1 MKKWLLATRP
11 WSFTASVIPL
21 TLGAALAWASDAAH
35 AGLFLLTL
43 LGGVAVQTGTN
54 MLNTYGDYRSG
65 VDTEASAHGE
75 SPILLGLISPEAMRR
90 GGLIAWCVAFAVG
103 IVLGFA
109 CGWPILA
116 FGLVGIA
123 GGYGYTSGFWPY
135 KYHACG
141 PIMVFLLMG
150 PLMAL
155 PAYYIQGGSL
165 DWRPFLAS
173 LPIACLVTSIMHAN
187 DIRDIAHDREA
198 GITTLAMLLGRRK
211 ALYLYAALCVG
222 AYGVLL
228 LLAAFGVLPLSGL
241 LPFVLAPGLWRT
253 LRTLGTRPLPE
264 SELVSLDGVSAR
276 HHFLFG
282 LLLIAG
288 ILLPR
293 GLELAQGL
301 IRGIFA

>member
-1 MKKWLLATRP
+1 MAT
-11 WSFTASVIPL
+11 T
-21 TLGAALAWASDAAH
+21 GAAWIPKLPPTANRPSSWPYQPRSHAAGRPHRLVRGLCRGHRARVRLRLA
-35 AGLFLLTL
+35 
-43 LGGVAVQTGTN
+43 
-54 MLNTYGDYRSG
+54 
-65 VDTEASAHGE
+65 
-75 SPILLGLISPEAMRR
+75 
-90 GGLIAWCVAFAVG
+90 
-103 IVLGFA
+103 
-109 CGWPILA
+109 ILA

-165 DWRPFLAS
+165 DWRPFSPPCLLRAS
-173 LPIACLVTSIMHAN
+173 SPASCTAN
-187 DIRDIAHDREA
+187 DIRDIAHDLRG

-253 LRTLGTRPLPE
+253 GCGRSGPGLCPNPNSYRWTAYPRGTISCSGCCSLPE
-264 SELVSLDGVSAR
+264 YCC
-276 HHFLFG
+276 
-282 LLLIAG
+282 
-288 ILLPR
+288 R
-293 GLELAQGL
+293 GALNWRRA
-301 IRGIFA
+301 

>member
-1 MKKWLLATRP
+1 MVVLHLVKT
-11 WSFTASVIPL
+11 SV
-21 TLGAALAWASDAAH
+21 GAMWALR
-35 AGLFLLTL
+35 LMREL
-43 LGGVAVQTGTN
+43 VAQ
-54 MLNTYGDYRSG
+54 
-65 VDTEASAHGE
+65 
-75 SPILLGLISPEAMRR
+75 
-90 GGLIAWCVAFAVG
+90 G
-103 IVLGFA
+103 IEVH
-109 CGWPILA
+109 
-116 FGLVGIA
+116 V
-123 GGYGYTSGFWPY
+123 
-135 KYHACG
+135 
-141 PIMVFLLMG
+141 
-150 PLMAL
+150 AL
-155 PAYYIQGGSL
+155 PCGGPCEAL
-165 DWRPFLAS
+165 Y
-173 LPIACLVTSIMHAN
+173 
-187 DIRDIAHDREA
+187 REA

-301 IRGIFA
+301 ILSLIHI

>member
-1 MKKWLLATRP
+1 
-11 WSFTASVIPL
+11 
-21 TLGAALAWASDAAH
+21 
-35 AGLFLLTL
+35 
-43 LGGVAVQTGTN
+43 
-54 MLNTYGDYRSG
+54 
-65 VDTEASAHGE
+65 
-75 SPILLGLISPEAMRR
+75 
-90 GGLIAWCVAFAVG
+90 
-103 IVLGFA
+103 
-109 CGWPILA
+109 
-116 FGLVGIA
+116 
-123 GGYGYTSGFWPY
+123 
-135 KYHACG
+135 
-141 PIMVFLLMG
+141 
-150 PLMAL
+150 
-155 PAYYIQGGSL
+155 
-165 DWRPFLAS
+165 
-173 LPIACLVTSIMHAN
+173 MHAN

-241 LPFVLAPGLWRT
+241 L
-253 LRTLGTRPLPE
+253 RTLGTRPLPE

>member
-1 MKKWLLATRP
+1 
-11 WSFTASVIPL
+11 
-21 TLGAALAWASDAAH
+21 
-35 AGLFLLTL
+35 
-43 LGGVAVQTGTN
+43 
-54 MLNTYGDYRSG
+54 
-65 VDTEASAHGE
+65 
-75 SPILLGLISPEAMRR
+75 
-90 GGLIAWCVAFAVG
+90 
-103 IVLGFA
+103 
-109 CGWPILA
+109 
-116 FGLVGIA
+116 
-123 GGYGYTSGFWPY
+123 
-135 KYHACG
+135 
-141 PIMVFLLMG
+141 
-150 PLMAL
+150 
-155 PAYYIQGGSL
+155 
-165 DWRPFLAS
+165 
-173 LPIACLVTSIMHAN
+173 MHAN

-228 LLAAFGVLPLSGL
+228 LSGL

>member
-75 SPILLGLISPEAMRR
+75 SLILLGLISPEAVRR
-90 GGLIAWCVAFAVG
+90 GGLIALCVAFAVG

-123 GGYGYTSGFWPY
+123 GGYGYTSGFWPHSAFCRCPDCCAGIVAY
-135 KYHACG
+135 A
-141 PIMVFLLMG
+141 
-150 PLMAL
+150 ADARD
-155 PAYYIQGGSL
+155 PASARI
-165 DWRPFLAS
+165 RTR
-173 LPIACLVTSIMHAN
+173 IAGRRI
-187 DIRDIAHDREA
+187 REA
-198 GITTLAMLLGRRK
+198 PFPVR
-211 ALYLYAALCVG
+211 AAAHCRNT
-222 AYGVLL
+222 
-228 LLAAFGVLPLSGL
+228 AA
-241 LPFVLAPGLWRT
+241 A
-253 LRTLGTRPLPE
+253 RP
-264 SELVSLDGVSAR
+264 
-276 HHFLFG
+276 
-282 LLLIAG
+282 
-288 ILLPR
+288 
-293 GLELAQGL
+293 
-301 IRGIFA
+301 

>member
-1 MKKWLLATRP
+1 MRIV
-11 WSFTASVIPL
+11 STA
-21 TLGAALAWASDAAH
+21 
-35 AGLFLLTL
+35 FLLFFLITSPVRAAIN
-43 LGGVAVQTGTN
+43 GVAAVVN
-54 MLNTYGDYRSG
+54 
-65 VDTEASAHGE
+65 GE
-75 SPILLGLISPEAMRR
+75 MITAFDLQAETAPEAMRR
-90 GGLIAWCVAFAVG
+90 GGLIALCAALAVG
-103 IVLGFA
+103 IVLGFS

>member
-1 MKKWLLATRP
+1 MRIA
-11 WSFTASVIPL
+11 STA
-21 TLGAALAWASDAAH
+21 
-35 AGLFLLTL
+35 FLLFFLITSPVRAAIN
-43 LGGVAVQTGTN
+43 GVAAVVN
-54 MLNTYGDYRSG
+54 
-65 VDTEASAHGE
+65 GE
-75 SPILLGLISPEAMRR
+75 MITAFDLQAETAPEAMRR
-90 GGLIAWCVAFAVG
+90 GGLIALCVAFAVG

>member
-54 MLNTYGDYRSG
+54 MLNIYGDYRSG

-90 GGLIAWCVAFAVG
+90 GGLIALCVAFAVG

-222 AYGVLL
+222 AYGVL
-228 LLAAFGVLPLSGL
+228 AASRRIRRFAAVRIVAFRARAGIVAYAADARDP
-241 LPFVLAPGLWRT
+241 A
-253 LRTLGTRPLPE
+253 
-264 SELVSLDGVSAR
+264 SAR
-276 HHFLFG
+276 IRTR
-282 LLLIAG
+282 IAG
-288 ILLPR
+288 R
-293 GLELAQGL
+293 R
-301 IRGIFA
+301 IREAPFPVRAAAHCRNTAAAGP

>member
-1 MKKWLLATRP
+1 
-11 WSFTASVIPL
+11 
-21 TLGAALAWASDAAH
+21 
-35 AGLFLLTL
+35 
-43 LGGVAVQTGTN
+43 
-54 MLNTYGDYRSG
+54 
-65 VDTEASAHGE
+65 
-75 SPILLGLISPEAMRR
+75 
-90 GGLIAWCVAFAVG
+90 
-103 IVLGFA
+103 
-109 CGWPILA
+109 
-116 FGLVGIA
+116 
-123 GGYGYTSGFWPY
+123 
-135 KYHACG
+135 
-141 PIMVFLLMG
+141 MVFLLMG

-253 LRTLGTRPLPE
+253 LRTLGDPA
-264 SELVSLDGVSAR
+264 SAR
-276 HHFLFG
+276 IRTR
-282 LLLIAG
+282 IAG
-288 ILLPR
+288 R
-293 GLELAQGL
+293 R
-301 IRGIFA
+301 IREAPFPVRAAAHCRNTAAARP

>member
-90 GGLIAWCVAFAVG
+90 GGLIALCVAFAVG

-187 DIRDIAHDREA
+187 DIRDHDSRHVAGPQESPVPVRGPVRRRVRRPAASRRIRRLAAVRIVAFRARAGIVAYAADARDPASARIRTRIAGRRIREA
-198 GITTLAMLLGRRK
+198 PFPVR
-211 ALYLYAALCVG
+211 AAAHCRNT
-222 AYGVLL
+222 
-228 LLAAFGVLPLSGL
+228 AA
-241 LPFVLAPGLWRT
+241 A
-253 LRTLGTRPLPE
+253 RP
-264 SELVSLDGVSAR
+264 
-276 HHFLFG
+276 
-282 LLLIAG
+282 
-288 ILLPR
+288 
-293 GLELAQGL
+293 
-301 IRGIFA
+301 

>member
-1 MKKWLLATRP
+1 MSSDTSGKPTITGLVLTYNGERLLGKCLESLAFCDAVIVVDSFSSDATESIAREHGATFVQHP
-11 WSFTASVIPL
+11 WSGALPQFEYALGLVKTDWVVSLDQDEICSEPL
-21 TLGAALAWASDAAH
+21 RDAILAALP
-35 AGLFLLTL
+35 
-43 LGGVAVQTGTN
+43 V
-54 MLNTYGDYRSG
+54 
-65 VDTEASAHGE
+65 
-75 SPILLGLISPEAMRR
+75 
-90 GGLIAWCVAFAVG
+90 
-103 IVLGFA
+103 
-109 CGWPILA
+109 
-116 FGLVGIA
+116 
-123 GGYGYTSGFWPY
+123 
-135 KYHACG
+135 
-141 PIMVFLLMG
+141 
-150 PLMAL
+150 
-155 PAYYIQGGSL
+155 
-165 DWRPFLAS
+165 
-173 LPIACLVTSIMHAN
+173 ACLVASIMHAN

>member
-1 MKKWLLATRP
+1 MNRP
-11 WSFTASVIPL
+11 
-21 TLGAALAWASDAAH
+21 
-35 AGLFLLTL
+35 
-43 LGGVAVQTGTN
+43 
-54 MLNTYGDYRSG
+54 
-65 VDTEASAHGE
+65 
-75 SPILLGLISPEAMRR
+75 
-90 GGLIAWCVAFAVG
+90 
-103 IVLGFA
+103 
-109 CGWPILA
+109 
-116 FGLVGIA
+116 
-123 GGYGYTSGFWPY
+123 
-135 KYHACG
+135 
-141 PIMVFLLMG
+141 

>member
-1 MKKWLLATRP
+1 
-11 WSFTASVIPL
+11 
-21 TLGAALAWASDAAH
+21 
-35 AGLFLLTL
+35 
-43 LGGVAVQTGTN
+43 
-54 MLNTYGDYRSG
+54 
-65 VDTEASAHGE
+65 
-75 SPILLGLISPEAMRR
+75 
-90 GGLIAWCVAFAVG
+90 
-103 IVLGFA
+103 
-109 CGWPILA
+109 
-116 FGLVGIA
+116 
-123 GGYGYTSGFWPY
+123 
-135 KYHACG
+135 
-141 PIMVFLLMG
+141 
-150 PLMAL
+150 MAL

-222 AYGVLL
+222 AYGFLL
-228 LLAAFGVLPLSGL
+228 PLVAFGVVPPSGL

-253 LRTLGTRPLPE
+253 LRTLGTRPFPE
-264 SELVSLDGVSAR
+264 AELVSLDGVSAR

-301 IRGIFA
+301 IRELSA

>member
-1 MKKWLLATRP
+1 MAFGDAA

-54 MLNTYGDYRSG
+54 MLNIYGDYRSG
-65 VDTEASAHGE
+65 VDTEASATGNRPSSSALSAKPCGGAAS
-75 SPILLGLISPEAMRR
+75 SPC
-90 GGLIAWCVAFAVG
+90 AWPLPWHRARVR
-103 IVLGFA
+103 LR
-109 CGWPILA
+109 LA
-116 FGLVGIA
+116 DPRLRLVGIA

-155 PAYYIQGGSL
+155 PAT
-165 DWRPFLAS
+165 
-173 LPIACLVTSIMHAN
+173 TS
-187 DIRDIAHDREA
+187 REA
-198 GITTLAMLLGRRK
+198 PLTGGPFSPPCLLRASSPASCTPTTSATSRTTARPGSRLSPCCW
-211 ALYLYAALCVG
+211 AAGKPVPVRGLCVG

>member
-54 MLNTYGDYRSG
+54 MLNIYGDYRSG

-90 GGLIAWCVAFAVG
+90 GGLIALCVAFAVASCS
-103 IVLGFA
+103 VRLR
-109 CGWPILA
+109 LA
-116 FGLVGIA
+116 DTRLRPRGDC

>member
-1 MKKWLLATRP
+1 MEA
-11 WSFTASVIPL
+11 SFYPY
-21 TLGAALAWASDAAH
+21 LGALCWIGVLLMLGTLIRAKVP
-35 AGLFLLTL
+35 LFQKLLFP
-43 LGGVAVQTGTN
+43 
-54 MLNTYGDYRSG
+54 S
-65 VDTEASAHGE
+65 S
-75 SPILLGLISPEAMRR
+75 LI
-90 GGLIAWCVAFAVG
+90 GGLIGF
-103 IVLGFA
+103 VLINLDLIGMPTST
-109 CGWPILA
+109 GWKDITPNIFSMIIFHLFA

-141 PIMVFLLMG
+141 PVMVFLLMG

-211 ALYLYAALCVG
+211 ALCLYAALCVG
-222 AYGVLL
+222 AYGFLL
-228 LLAAFGVLPLSGL
+228 PLAAFGVVPPSGL

-253 LRTLGTRPLPE
+253 LRTLGTRPFPE
-264 SELVSLDGVSAR
+264 AELVSLDGVSAR

-301 IRGIFA
+301 IKGLSA

>member
-1 MKKWLLATRP
+1 
-11 WSFTASVIPL
+11 
-21 TLGAALAWASDAAH
+21 
-35 AGLFLLTL
+35 
-43 LGGVAVQTGTN
+43 

-75 SPILLGLISPEAMRR
+75 SPILLGISAPKPC
-90 GGLIAWCVAFAVG
+90 GGAASSPCAWPLPWASCSGSPAAG
-103 IVLGFA
+103 RS
-109 CGWPILA
+109 A

-150 PLMAL
+150 PLMVL

>member
-54 MLNTYGDYRSG
+54 MLNIYGDYRSG

-90 GGLIAWCVAFAVG
+90 GGLIALCVAFAVG

-198 GITTLAMLLGRRK
+198 GITASCCFSPHSASCHCPDCCLSCSRRDCGVRCGRSGPGLCPNPNSYRWT
-211 ALYLYAALCVG
+211 AYPRGTISCSGCCSLPEYCCRAALN
-222 AYGVLL
+222 
-228 LLAAFGVLPLSGL
+228 
-241 LPFVLAPGLWRT
+241 WR
-253 LRTLGTRPLPE
+253 R
-264 SELVSLDGVSAR
+264 A
-276 HHFLFG
+276 
-282 LLLIAG
+282 
-288 ILLPR
+288 
-293 GLELAQGL
+293 
-301 IRGIFA
+301 

>member
-90 GGLIAWCVAFAVG
+90 GGLICLVRGLCRGHRARVRLRLA
-103 IVLGFA
+103 
-109 CGWPILA
+109 ILA

-253 LRTLGTRPLPE
+253 LRTLGDPASAPNPNSYRWTAYPRGTISCSGCCSLPE
-264 SELVSLDGVSAR
+264 YCCRAALNWRRA
-276 HHFLFG
+276 
-282 LLLIAG
+282 
-288 ILLPR
+288 
-293 GLELAQGL
+293 
-301 IRGIFA
+301 

>member
-75 SPILLGLISPEAMRR
+75 SLILLGLISPEAMRR
-90 GGLIAWCVAFAVG
+90 GGLIALCVAFAVG

-165 DWRPFLAS
+165 DGGPFSPPCLLRASSPASCTPTTSATSRTTARPGSRLSPCCWA
-173 LPIACLVTSIMHAN
+173 
-187 DIRDIAHDREA
+187 A
-198 GITTLAMLLGRRK
+198 GKPCT
-211 ALYLYAALCVG
+211 C
-222 AYGVLL
+222 
-228 LLAAFGVLPLSGL
+228 
-241 LPFVLAPGLWRT
+241 
-253 LRTLGTRPLPE
+253 TRPC
-264 SELVSLDGVSAR
+264 A
-276 HHFLFG
+276 
-282 LLLIAG
+282 
-288 ILLPR
+288 
-293 GLELAQGL
+293 
-301 IRGIFA
+301 

>member
-54 MLNTYGDYRSG
+54 MLNIYGDYRSG

-90 GGLIAWCVAFAVG
+90 GGLIALCVAFAVG

-109 CGWPILA
+109 CGWRSLPSA
-116 FGLVGIA
+116 SWGLRA
-123 GGYGYTSGFWPY
+123 ATATPAASGLTNTMPAARLW
-135 KYHACG
+135 CSCSWG
-141 PIMVFLLMG
+141 RS
-150 PLMAL
+150 MAL

-187 DIRDIAHDREA
+187 DIRDIANDREA

>member
-1 MKKWLLATRP
+1 
-11 WSFTASVIPL
+11 
-21 TLGAALAWASDAAH
+21 
-35 AGLFLLTL
+35 
-43 LGGVAVQTGTN
+43 
-54 MLNTYGDYRSG
+54 MLNIYGDYRAG

-90 GGLIAWCVAFAVG
+90 GGLIALCVAFAVG

-211 ALYLYAALCVG
+211 ALYLYAALCAG

-228 LLAAFGVLPLSGL
+228 LLAAFSVLPLSDCCLSCSRRDCG
-241 LPFVLAPGLWRT
+241 VRC
-253 LRTLGTRPLPE
+253 GTRDPALCPNRTRIAGRRIRNE
-264 SELVSLDGVSAR
+264 

-293 GLELAQGL
+293 GFEHKRELAQGL